1 MKHFIINIS
10 REFGCN
16 AREVSR
22 QLAAML
28 NVEIYDRDLIDLTAR
43 RAGINQDSFQDSD
56 AIVDKNRR
64 NLLQRF
70 GYGSSTSFY
79 SDEAI
84 KAQADVI
91 RELANKGSSCIFFG
105 RCADYILRE
114 YPNRLNIFLYAPLE
128 QRIAHVMRDYNLDAV
143 SAKKLITRVDRQRHN
158 YYKYV
163 TGKNRGDRDYKQLMI
178 DVHEF
183 GIEGSAAL
191 LYDVIVKHFHDESD

>member
-22 QLAAML
+22 QLASML
-28 NVEIYDRDLIDLTAR
+28 NVEIYDKDLIDLTAR
-43 RAGINQDSFQDSD
+43 RAGINQDSFLDSD
-56 AIVDKNRR
+56 AIVDKSRK

-84 KAQADVI
+84 KAQADII

-105 RCADYILRE
+105 RCSDYILRE
-114 YPNRLNIFLYAPLE
+114 YPNRLNILLYAPFE
-128 QRIAHVMRDYNLDAV
+128 QRVLHVMRNYNLDEV

-183 GIEGSAAL
+183 GIKGSATL
-191 LYDVIVKHFHDESD
+191 LYDVIVKHFHD